1 MPFRPNQPSRD
12 ELASTMSD
20 GGRAENVNFFGEGGI
35 IRMGKKAL
43 LDEAKRLRAEEIAK
57 GATGAEA
64 RDRVYQGTGL
74 YTQRNIPAATPS
86 LQWKMETPSFQARL
100 TGIDP
105 SEFGPGKI
113 ETISRPLGEMLDYPS
128 LFEGDPSLADLRA
141 TFNIVLPGVKPR
153 GGYRSWLDPESPG
166 FNRPARNYDDPIYVT
181 GGSHQ
186 DMMDTLLHEI
196 QHAIQH
202 RSGFPEGFTSKGAHG
217 DIAAQKFDEMQKI
230 AQRRRAE
237 VLQGEPPEV
246 DSPAWFEWQMNPE
259 VQRLLGGYS
268 SIAQGPGIAGR
279 PYMGYRLSAGEIEAD
294 NAAKRARTIGL
305 LSPDQQAAAQRLQGP
320 WRTQEYPEDI
330 TWRSRF

>member
-1 MPFRPNQPSRD
+1 MIRPNQPSRD

-43 LDEAKRLRAEEIAK
+43 LDEAKRLRAEEITK

-74 YTQRNIPAATPS
+74 YTQRNVPGKLPS
-86 LQWKMETPSFQARL
+86 EQWKMETPSFQARL
-100 TGIDP
+100 TGLSP
-105 SEFGPGKI
+105 SDFGPNKYDA
-113 ETISRPLGEMLDYPS
+113 ISRPLGELLDYPS

-141 TFNIVLPGVKPR
+141 DLTITDPGTKTT
-153 GGYRSWLDPESPG
+153 GGYRSQLDPQSPG
-166 FNRPARNYDDPIYVT
+166 FNRPSRDYRDPIYAVA
-181 GGSHQ
+181 GSHQ

-202 RSGFPEGFTSKGAHG
+202 RSGFPEGYSSQGPL
-217 DIAAQKFDEMQKI
+217 AAGKFDEMQKI

-268 SIAQGPGIAGR
+268 AIAQGPGIAGK

-294 NAAKRARTIGL
+294 NAARRARTIGL
-305 LSPDQQAAAQRLQGP
+305 LSPDQQAAVQRLQTP
-320 WRTQEYPEDI
+320 WTTQEYPEDI

>member
-20 GGRAENVNFFGEGGI
+20 GGKAQNVNFFGEGGI

-43 LDEAKRLRAEEIAK
+43 LDEAKRLRAEEITK

-64 RDRVYQGTGL
+64 RGRVYQGTGL
-74 YTQRNIPAATPS
+74 YTQRNVPGKLPS
-86 LQWKMETPSFQARL
+86 EQWKMETPSFQARL
-100 TGIDP
+100 TGVDP
-105 SEFGPGKI
+105 SEFGPGKFDI
-113 ETISRPLGEMLDYPS
+113 ISRPLGELLDYPS

-141 TFNIVLPGVKPR
+141 TLNIRQPGTR
-153 GGYRSWLDPESPG
+153 TTGGYRSWLDPKSPG
-166 FNRPARNYDDPIYVT
+166 FSRPSRNYDDPIYVT

-196 QHAIQH
+196 QHSIQH
-202 RSGFPEGFTSKGAHG
+202 REGFPEGWSTQGQYG
-217 DIAAQKFDEMQKI
+217 TTAAGKFDEMQKI

-237 VLQGEPPEV
+237 VLQGEPEM
-246 DSPAWFEWQMNPE
+246 DTPAWFEWQMNPE

-268 SIAQGPGIAGR
+268 SIAQGPGISGK
-279 PYMGYRLSAGEIEAD
+279 PYMGYKLSAGEIEAN
-294 NAAKRARTIGL
+294 NAAQRARTIGL
-305 LSPDQQAAAQRLQGP
+305 LSPDEQAAAQRLQTP
-320 WRTQEYPEDI
+320 WTTQEYPEDI